1 MSTEQPAAP
10 SNVRDQILD
19 EEMKS
24 SYLTYAMSVII
35 SRALP
40 DIRDGL
46 KPSQRRILVAMNDLN
61 LTPRAKFRKCSK
73 IAGDTTGNYHPH
85 GDQVVY
91 PTLVRLAQD
100 FNMRY
105 PLVDKQGNFGAID
118 GSPPAAMRYTEARMA
133 QPSTDMMDDLDK
145 DTVAFVRNYDDT
157 RDEPTVLPGRFPNL
171 VCNGS
176 QGIAVGMA
184 TSIPPHNL
192 NEVVDAL
199 IALINNPEI
208 TLAQV
213 LAIIPGPD
221 FPTGG
226 IILGHAGINQAYVSG
241 RGNIVVRARA
251 TIETD
256 DKGRESIVVTELP
269 YQVNPTVIF
278 DKVKDLLAEKVI
290 DGLDYVNDETDRE
303 GGLRLVFELKKGF
316 QADVILNQLYRYT
329 ALQSTFSIN
338 LLALSGG
345 RPRTLSIKDMLVGYR
360 DHRINVIQRRTR
372 YLKRKAEE
380 RLHIVEG
387 LLIAIADIN
396 EVVRIIRS
404 SSSPPAARTGLIQHF
419 VLSERQADA
428 ILAMRLARLTG
439 LEVDKLQAEKIE
451 LLSSIARYNE
461 ILGDVREVHKLIIAD
476 LVALKASAGDARR
489 TEISSQEGEIEDES
503 LIPTGQ
509 MLVTFS
515 HEGYVKR
522 MSPEIYRQ
530 QGRGGVGVIG
540 ADTADG
546 DFIERM
552 ILADNHDYFMVF
564 TSFGQVHWLKCW
576 RIKECVREARGTYIG
591 NLIPLR
597 DEGGAGGRGK
607 EQVASVLPVREF
619 DGRQLVTISRNGII
633 KKTALEEYSN
643 PRAGGIIGA
652 GLQDGDRL
660 VRAVLTSGNN
670 ELLVSTSQGQT
681 IRFSEA
687 EVRPMGRSATGVI
700 AVRFKE
706 SKEGDHVVD
715 MAVADDTAEL
725 LSISAL
731 GFGTRVPVV
740 EYPVK
745 GRGGQGVINMR
756 MEDERQ
762 SEVVLVSTVREGDDL
777 ILISERGKTIR
788 MSASDVR
795 LIGRGG
801 AGVRVMKPSEGDR
814 VASGVVLA
822 ARVEEGEGD
831 RPVPTGIA
839 PGEPEGDKPSG
850 APIDSDS

>member
-1 MSTEQPAAP
+1 MSTEIVVGGVQ
-10 SNVRDQILD
+10 DQLLD

-24 SYLTYAMSVII
+24 SYLIYAMSVIVQ
-35 SRALP
+35 RALP
-40 DIRDGL
+40 DVRDGL

-61 LTPRAKFRKCSK
+61 LSPRAKFRKCSK

-100 FNMRY
+100 FNIRY

-133 QPSTDMMDDLDK
+133 QPAMDMMDDLDK
-145 DTVAFVRNYDDT
+145 ETVSFVRNYDDT

-192 NEVVDAL
+192 MEVADAL
-199 IALINNPEI
+199 IAMIHNPEI
-208 TLAQV
+208 SLAEV
-213 LAIIPGPD
+213 LAILPGPD

-226 IILGHAGINQAYVSG
+226 IILGRAGIHQAYTSG

-251 TIETD
+251 HIEKAGKD
-256 DKGRESIVVTELP
+256 RESIVVTELP
-269 YQVNPTVIF
+269 YQVNPTVVF
-278 DKVKDLLAEKVI
+278 DKVKELLADKVI

-316 QADVILNQLYRYT
+316 QADVILNQLYRHT
-329 ALQSTFSIN
+329 ALQSTFSII
-338 LLALSGG
+338 LIALSGG
-345 RPRTLSIKDMLVGYR
+345 RPRTFSIKEMLAGYR
-360 DHRINVIQRRTR
+360 DHRIDVIQRRTR

-396 EVVRIIRS
+396 EVVRIIRT
-404 SSSPPAARTGLIQHF
+404 SSSPQTARAGLIQHF
-419 VLSERQADA
+419 ILSERQADA

-439 LEVDKLQAEKIE
+439 LEVEKLQAEKLE
-451 LLSSIARYNE
+451 LLAAIERYNQ
-461 ILGDVREVHKLIIAD
+461 ILGDIGEVHKLIIAD
-476 LVALKASAGDARR
+476 LEALKATAGDARR
-489 TEISSQEGEIEDES
+489 TEISAQEGEIEDES

-509 MLVTFS
+509 MLVTMS

-522 MSPEIYRQ
+522 MSPEIYRL

-540 ADTADG
+540 ADTAEG

-552 ILADNHDYFMVF
+552 ILADNHDYFLVF
-564 TSFGQVHWLKCW
+564 TTFGQLHWLKCW
-576 RIKECVREARGTYIG
+576 RIKECAREARGTFIG

-597 DEGGAGGRGK
+597 DETGEGGRGK

-619 DGRQLVTISRNGII
+619 DDRHLVTISRNGII
-633 KKTALEEYSN
+633 KKTPLTEYSN

-652 GLQDGDRL
+652 GLQDKDCL
-660 VRAVLTSGNN
+660 VRAVLTNGSN

-681 IRFSEA
+681 IRFSEND
-687 EVRPMGRSATGVI
+687 VRPMGRSATGVI

-706 SKEGDHVVD
+706 AKEGDHVVD
-715 MAVADDTAEL
+715 MAVADDSAEL
-725 LSISAL
+725 LSISAI
-731 GFGTRVPVV
+731 GFGTRVPVA
-740 EYPVK
+740 EYPLK

-756 MEDERQ
+756 MEDERN
-762 SEVVLVSTVREGDDL
+762 SEVVLVGTVREGDEL

-788 MSASDVR
+788 MSVSDVR
-795 LIGRGG
+795 RIGRGG
-801 AGVRVMKPSEGDR
+801 AGVRVMKPAEGDR
-814 VASGVVLA
+814 VASGVVLSA
-822 ARVEEGEGD
+822 SVDVGEGD
-831 RPVPTGIA
+831 RPLSVVSA
-839 PGEPEGDKPSG
+839 PPAAPATPEDDGNG
-850 APIDSDS
+850 QA